1 MSDLTPSGTADWEHQ
16 LAVRLPQFGHR
27 NWIVVAD
34 AAYPAQ
40 SSPGV
45 KTIVAGAG
53 QVQVLHK
60 VLDAIVATK
69 HIRANVY
76 LDYELHFVP
85 EKDAPGVERYK
96 QELDALLAHS
106 TVFRLPH
113 EQIIQKLDQSAR
125 IFKIL
130 IIKTEM
136 LIPYTSVF
144 FELDCSY
151 WNAEAEER
159 LRETIVAAH
168 TRSSESHG
176 KTR

>member
-1 MSDLTPSGTADWEHQ
+1 MSNFTASKPLDWEHK
-16 LAVRLPQFGHR
+16 LAIRLPQFGHR

-40 SSPGV
+40 SNPGI
-45 KTIVAGAG
+45 KTIVSGAD
-53 QVQVLHK
+53 QLQVLRI
-60 VLDAIVATK
+60 VLDTIAASK

-85 EKDAPGVERYK
+85 ENDAPGIAQYK
-96 QELDALLAHS
+96 QELDTLLRHS

-113 EQIIQKLDQSAR
+113 EQIIQKLDHSAHT
-125 IFKIL
+125 FKIL

-144 FELDCSY
+144 VELDCGY

-159 LRETIVAAH
+159 LREAITEAH
-168 TRSSESHG
+168 SNMEAHS
-176 KTR
+176 K

>member
-16 LAVRLPQFGHR
+16 LSVRLPQFGHR

-34 AAYPAQ
+34 AAYPSQ
-40 SSPGV
+40 SSPGI
-45 KTIVAGAG
+45 KTIAAGVD
-53 QVQVLHK
+53 QINVLRT
-60 VLDAIVATK
+60 VLDAFRATK

-76 LDYELHFVP
+76 LDYEMHFVP

-125 IFKIL
+125 VFKIL
-130 IIKTEM
+130 IIKTQM

-144 FELDCSY
+144 FELDCGY
-151 WNAEAEER
+151 WNREAEER
-159 LRETIVAAH
+159 LREAIMKA
-168 TRSSESHG
+168 HG

>member
-1 MSDLTPSGTADWEHQ
+1 MSELTPSAIADWEHQ
-16 LAVRLPQFGHR
+16 LAIRLPQFGHR

-40 SSPGV
+40 ASPGV
-45 KTIVAGAG
+45 KTIVAGAD
-53 QVQVLHK
+53 QVHVLRK
-60 VLDAIVATK
+60 VLEGFAATR

-76 LDYELHFVP
+76 LDYELRFVP

-96 QELDALLAHS
+96 QELDALLAKS

-125 IFKIL
+125 VFKIL
-130 IIKTEM
+130 TIKTQM
-136 LIPYTSVF
+136 QIPYTSVF
-144 FELDCSY
+144 FELDCGY

-159 LRETIVAAH
+159 LREAIMKA
-168 TRSSESHG
+168 HG
-176 KTR
+176 KTK